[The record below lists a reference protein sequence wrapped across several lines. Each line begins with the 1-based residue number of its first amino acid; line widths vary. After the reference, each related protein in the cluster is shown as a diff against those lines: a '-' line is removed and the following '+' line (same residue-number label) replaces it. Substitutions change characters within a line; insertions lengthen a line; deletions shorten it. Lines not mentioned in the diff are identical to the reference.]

1 MFYYDPLR
9 EQFYIRN
16 NTNNIRLR
24 NDHVTIH
31 SETDPRAYGYNY
43 NEELRGWILPNDIVF
58 NNQVYDRDSV
68 HIETCTE
75 CDREAIAE
83 YMVDHVCKDCLDAPY
98 KIHNYS
104 TRVEGMLKF
113 KAKKVKPSTIY
124 LGCELEYE
132 TNDRDRAQLDVGK
145 LLKGHALM
153 KSDGS
158 IRNGF
163 EIVTCPATMDIHLEV
178 FKNFYDNIP
187 KDLKIQSNV
196 GMHVHISRK
205 PLSQLTIGKMTAFL
219 NNLKNKDF
227 IHYISGR
234 INNSYAKMD
243 DRRDVTYAW
252 KNKNNTDRYNALN
265 LNPDNTIEVRLFA
278 TPMDYKT
285 FASRLQFVQAL
296 VDYSGPASTN
306 IPLKEQSSYKSFIGW
321 LNNNRK
327 AFPELYTH
335 LKGIN

>member
-1 MFYYDPLR
+1 
-9 EQFYIRN
+9 
-16 NTNNIRLR
+16 
-24 NDHVTIH
+24 
-31 SETDPRAYGYNY
+31 
-43 NEELRGWILPNDIVF
+43 
-58 NNQVYDRDSV
+58 
-68 HIETCTE
+68 
-75 CDREAIAE
+75 
-83 YMVDHVCKDCLDAPY
+83 
-98 KIHNYS
+98 
-104 TRVEGMLKF
+104 
-113 KAKKVKPSTIY
+113 
-124 LGCELEYE
+124 
-132 TNDRDRAQLDVGK
+132 
-145 LLKGHALM
+145 
-153 KSDGS
+153 
-158 IRNGF
+158 
-163 EIVTCPATMDIHLEV
+163 
-178 FKNFYDNIP
+178 
-187 KDLKIQSNV
+187 
-196 GMHVHISRK
+196 MHVHISRK